1 MNPAEPP
8 GRAMTRR
15 RALLLLTLLAAIAPA
30 CASSRRPAPPPPP
43 PPEPLPAPTP
53 EAPSRPEPLPA
64 WPAETK
70 PQGADPG
77 EVAPVAEA
85 VVVTAWCEPRA
96 LPAGGGQAQVLVRVQ
111 RKNGQRLAG
120 VEVRL
125 AASEGSLYSA
135 GRVLVTDASG
145 MTRDRLTT
153 RQSSVV
159 TLNAGGTRYQLVV
172 PVGPGE

>member
-1 MNPAEPP
+1 MSPVEPT
-8 GRAMTRR
+8 GSAMTRR

-30 CASSRRPAPPPPP
+30 CASGRRPAPPPP
-43 PPEPLPAPTP
+43 PPEPLPAPAP
-53 EAPSRPEPLPA
+53 EAPSRPEALPA
-64 WPAETK
+64 LPPEAKRNE
-70 PQGADPG
+70 ADPG
-77 EVAPVAEA
+77 EVAPAA
-85 VVVTAWCEPRA
+85 GPIVVTAWCEPRS

-111 RKNGQRLAG
+111 RQNGQRLAG
-120 VEVRL
+120 IEVRL

-153 RQSSVV
+153 RQSSIV